1 MASPSQLLD
10 DLAASCLSPRGPPNL
25 PELYS
30 EAQRLAV
37 EELVTGGRDAFI
49 TFLRRENVTCFLS
62 EEEIQ
67 SILQAAERPRAR
79 GEDSTAEESFT
90 SSQDCSSLTYFPE
103 QSDVEPP
110 VLELGWPAF
119 YRGAYRGP
127 TRVEA
132 HFQPCFQ
139 DSPYGCKD
147 AVRKQIR
154 SAKEVIAVVME
165 SFTDIDIF
173 RDLQEICRKQG
184 VAIYILLDQALIRH
198 FLDMCVNL
206 RVHPEQEKLMT
217 VRTITGNTYYARSG
231 TKIVG
236 KIHEKFMLIDGIR
249 VATGSYGF
257 TWTDG
262 KLNSSNLVILSGQ
275 VVEHF
280 DLEFRILYAQSKPIS
295 SKLLSVCRNS
305 DKFDHL
311 INRKPLSRELTLG
324 NLLRMRLAKL
334 SSTPNKADVGSEVP
348 VEEKMETNC
357 YDPETSTISE
367 NDCLSQEAELEFMKA
382 SDVSTQTEPWEKMLV
397 ISTCDAATQTQV
409 PTACNGTQTM
419 VATRVT
425 GSQTMTLSKS
435 ITTQTVN
442 EPVEPSLSQGT
453 HSKDV
458 SPASKMSTAPSTAS
472 SVRSFSSL
480 SSQGSVA
487 SSVGSHSSTRAT
499 EFLNPGYPKYSGN
512 PQIDGCLRD
521 SFRNLNKERE
531 FHFTGIRSRLN
542 RMLTLLSRRTV
553 LAESYLGCNP
563 GSYTRTP
570 LSGVGNNLLAI
581 RDIALYP
588 SYR

>member
-37 EELVTGGRDAFI
+37 EELVTGGRDAFL

-79 GEDSTAEESFT
+79 GEDSAAEESFT

-103 QSDVEPP
+103 QSDIEPP

-173 RDLQEICRKQG
+173 RDLQEVCRRQG
-184 VAIYILLDQALIRH
+184 VATYILLDQGLIRH

-324 NLLRMRLAKL
+324 NLLRMRLARL
-334 SSTPNKADVGSEVP
+334 SSTPSKVDASSEVP
-348 VEEKMETNC
+348 VEKMETNC
-357 YDPETSTISE
+357 CDPETSTISE
-367 NDCLSQEAELEFMKA
+367 DDCLSQGPELELIKA
-382 SDVSTQTEPWEKMLV
+382 SDASTQTEPWEKVLLL
-397 ISTCDAATQTQV
+397 STCDA
-409 PTACNGTQTM
+409 GTQTHVSAVCTGTQTV

-425 GSQTMTLSKS
+425 GSQTMVLSKS
-435 ITTQTVN
+435 ITTQTVS

-453 HSKDV
+453 RLKDV
-458 SPASKMSTAPSTAS
+458 SPASKMSTAPSTSS
-472 SVRSFSSL
+472 SVRSFSSSL

-487 SSVGSHSSTRAT
+487 SSIGSHSSTRAT
-499 EFLNPGYPKYSGN
+499 ELMNPGYPKYSGH
-512 PQIDGCLRD
+512 PQLDVCLRD

-531 FHFTGIRSRLN
+531 IHFTGIRSRLN
-542 RMLTLLSRRTV
+542 HMLTLLSRRTV

-563 GSYTRTP
+563 GSYSRTP
-570 LSGVGNNLLAI
+570 LSGVGNSLLAI

>member
-1 MASPSQLLD
+1 MATPSQLLD
-10 DLAASCLSPRGPPNL
+10 DLAASCLSPGGPPNL

-67 SILQAAERPRAR
+67 SILQTAVRPRAR
-79 GEDSTAEESFT
+79 GEDSATDESFA

-103 QSDVEPP
+103 QSDIEPP

-139 DSPYGCKD
+139 ESPYGCKD

-173 RDLQEICRKQG
+173 RDLQEVCRKQE
-184 VAIYILLDQALIRH
+184 VAVYILLDQALIRH

-217 VRTITGNTYYARSG
+217 VRTITGNAYYARSG

-305 DKFDHL
+305 DRFDHL
-311 INRKPLSRELTLG
+311 INRKPPSRELTLG
-324 NLLRMRLAKL
+324 NLLRMRLARL
-334 SSTPNKADVGSEVP
+334 SSTPSKADVGSEVP
-348 VEEKMETNC
+348 VEEKMETTC
-357 YDPETSTISE
+357 YDSETSTISE
-367 NDCLSQEAELEFMKA
+367 EDCLSQEAELELLKGN
-382 SDVSTQTEPWEKMLV
+382 DVSTQTEPWETMLAMN
-397 ISTCDAATQTQV
+397 TCEV
-409 PTACNGTQTM
+409 GTQTHIPTVCDGTQTV

-425 GSQTMTLSKS
+425 GSQTMFLSKS
-435 ITTQTVN
+435 VTTQTVS
-442 EPVEPSLSQGT
+442 EPVEPSFSQGT
-453 HSKDV
+453 RSKDV
-458 SPASKMSTAPSTAS
+458 SPASKMSTAPSTSS

-499 EFLNPGYPKYSGN
+499 EFLNPGYPKYSHN
-512 PQIDGCLRD
+512 PQKDVCLRD
-521 SFRNLNKERE
+521 SFRNLNKERQ
-531 FHFTGIRSRLN
+531 FHFSGIRSRLN
-542 RMLTLLSRRTV
+542 HMLTLLSRRTV